1 MTNNFLNADQIIEL
15 LQNRYHT
22 QGFIENSAW
31 HFQENIKD
39 HTEKV
44 LSQLKDIIRSNTSL
58 INYFSENILG
68 ISKYDLLQIAV
79 AFHDIGKVK
88 SMVIGKNGQTS
99 CVGHEDVSAE
109 MTHTIMTELKYQLTQ
124 IKYVASIVKYHGK
137 INEILGSGGDEEN
150 ELQVFLE
157 KNANIK
163 TELVIHT
170 LADTKNSYLKTTFP
184 EDYAKRIK
192 TMEKLL
198 KGINISK

>member
-1 MTNNFLNADQIIEL
+1 MTNKFLNADQIIEL

-22 QGFIENSAW
+22 QDFIENSAW

-44 LSQLKDIIRSNTSL
+44 LSQLKDIISSNTSL
-58 INYFSENILG
+58 TNYFSKNILG
-68 ISKYDLLQIAV
+68 MSKYDLLQIAV

-88 SMVIGKNGQTS
+88 SMIIGKNGQTS
-99 CVGHEDVSAE
+99 CAGHEDVSAE
-109 MTHTIMTELKYQLTQ
+109 MTHSIMTELKYQHTE
-124 IKYVASIVKYHGK
+124 IKYVTSIVSNHGI
-137 INEILGSGGDEEN
+137 INEILGSSGDKEK

-157 KNANIK
+157 NNADIK

-184 EDYAKRIK
+184 EDYASRIK
-192 TMEKLL
+192 SLKKLL
-198 KGINISK
+198 DGLNISK